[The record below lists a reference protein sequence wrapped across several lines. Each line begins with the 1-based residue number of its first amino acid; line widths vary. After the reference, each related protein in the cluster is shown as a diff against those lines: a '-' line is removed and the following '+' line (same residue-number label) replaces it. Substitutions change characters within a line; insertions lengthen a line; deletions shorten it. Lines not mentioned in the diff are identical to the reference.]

1 MIVCVHLPRFALT
14 VAAGGPQRLAAE
26 PLAIAPANDP
36 HRVGEVSGAAQ
47 LAGVHAGMR
56 LGEALARC
64 PTLVLVPDDPVGVAS
79 AWEDAV
85 RALEGIGAQV
95 ELSRPGLAYFDA
107 SGLRH
112 LHVDTAGVIRAAGE
126 ALKRRPRIGAGPTR
140 FCALAAA
147 LQARSRRAQIVDRRE
162 VRRYLARQPVSLL
175 SHREQTAP
183 LVALLERF
191 GITTLG
197 KLAGLGA
204 GAVADR
210 FGEPGTLARRL
221 ALGEDTPLLTRT
233 VEEHLE
239 ESMRLGDSNSG
250 EALTRTLGVLIDR
263 LLARPERGGRTI
275 RAAVL
280 SARLVERGTW
290 SEPVVFRQAI
300 SDRTR
305 MRLAL
310 LGKLALLPAPA
321 QSLSLAVQAL
331 GPAGGNQTSLLDGEH
346 AARHERLLSAVQ
358 QVREIAGPNAVLR
371 LTAIDER
378 SRVIERKYDFTSY
391 R

>member
-14 VAAGGPQRLAAE
+14 VAAGGPDRLAAE
-26 PLAIAPANDP
+26 PLAVAPVNDP
-36 HRVGEVSGAAQ
+36 HHVGEVSGAAQ
-47 LAGVHAGMR
+47 LAGVHGGMR

-79 AWEDAV
+79 AWEQAV

-107 SGLRH
+107 SGLRS
-112 LHVDTAGVIRAAGE
+112 LHVDTAGVVRAAGE

-147 LQARSRRAQIVDRRE
+147 FQARSRRAQIVDRRE

-183 LVALLERF
+183 LVGLLERF
-191 GITTLG
+191 GITTLR

-204 GAVADR
+204 GPVADR
-210 FGEPGTLARRL
+210 FGEAGTLARWL
-221 ALGEDTPLLTRT
+221 ALGNDTPLLTRT

-250 EALTRTLGVLIDR
+250 EALARTLGVLIDR
-263 LLARPERGGRTI
+263 LLARPERRGRTI

-280 SARLVERGTW
+280 SAQLVERGTW

-300 SDRTR
+300 SDRAR

-321 QSLSLAVQAL
+321 QTLSLTVKAL
-331 GPAGGNQTSLLDGEH
+331 GPAGGEQTSLLDGEH
-346 AARHERLLSAVQ
+346 AARHERLLSAVN
-358 QVREIAGPNAVLR
+358 QVREIAGPDAVLR